1 MHRAALA
8 PRPLRFALDGK
19 EVFLEIDRDDG
30 LDLLEWLGLGRG
42 EFGAIEASALW
53 RLCVARLWTSEL
65 ETRATSHSI
74 APRRRNVWRILRTLR
89 HAQDAIV
96 HFG

>member
-1 MHRAALA
+1 MTHAALA
-8 PRPLRFALDGK
+8 ARPLRFALDGR
-19 EVFLEIDRDDG
+19 EVFLELDRGDG

-53 RLCVARLWTSEL
+53 RLCVARLWASDVES
-65 ETRATSHSI
+65 RATTRSI
-74 APRRRNVWRILRTLR
+74 APMRRRVWRILRTLR